1 VTDLELALEHYRLIF
16 PDLASLGEGAP
27 PSAWK
32 AEYDRVASTGLS
44 ATLVTQT
51 SSEGQSVQA
60 QKNFS
65 QKSLLTALHER
76 RAELDTNYQPF
87 APGRIRRALGFRVRL

>member
-1 VTDLELALEHYRLIF
+1 MTDLELALEHYRLIF
-16 PDLASLGEGAP
+16 PDLASLGTGSP
-27 PSAWK
+27 PALWK

-76 RAELDTNYQPF
+76 RAELDTNYTPF